1 MSDCFACWPF
11 LTVLSQVFG
20 QKCLTEMPELVWVP
34 FPLLG
39 LLELCQLAYLQY
51 GVLCLDLAWLVGIFD
66 GSEIYIYML

>member
-1 MSDCFACWPF
+1 MSYREAKIG
-11 LTVLSQVFG
+11 LGT
-20 QKCLTEMPELVWVP
+20 

-66 GSEIYIYML
+66 GSEIYICFDLLSFLSGLHWWEV